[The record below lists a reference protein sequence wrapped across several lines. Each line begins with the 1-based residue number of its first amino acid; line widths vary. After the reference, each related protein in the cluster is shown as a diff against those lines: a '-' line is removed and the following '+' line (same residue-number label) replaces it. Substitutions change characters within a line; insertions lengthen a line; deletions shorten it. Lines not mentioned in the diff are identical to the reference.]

1 MEQLLLERMLQQL
14 ACRGEGALLGRASGQ
29 MLDELLADT
38 LCRHALRL
46 SRRQSRVADSRVLG
60 AAHRLNPNPNPNPNS
75 NPNPNPNP
83 NPNISTALWGRAGRQ
98 QGAELRV
105 RPRHLPDRPVVPAIA
120 EAWRG
125 QPRAASTGLR
135 RTPRKALSA
144 RVHWV
149 RMDMAHTARARLAH
163 PFRSATCL
171 RSPPSMTS

>member
-60 AAHRLNPNPNPNPNS
+60 AAHRLNPNPNPNPNPNS

-83 NPNISTALWGRAGRQ
+83 TQPKAEPEPKPEPQREIQLVPGPNHHQT
-98 QGAELRV
+98 
-105 RPRHLPDRPVVPAIA
+105 
-120 EAWRG
+120 
-125 QPRAASTGLR
+125 
-135 RTPRKALSA
+135 K
-144 RVHWV
+144 
-149 RMDMAHTARARLAH
+149 TARRLE
-163 PFRSATCL
+163 P
-171 RSPPSMTS
+171 